1 MTRYTATLNRDEATS
16 LIGAKMTVV
25 ISKKGW
31 IVETTNTC
39 YGMLEQGGVS
49 GRRELVTNEQLA
61 KLGITGN
68 PDEMYNDNY
77 VTNEDKLRHEIEDG
91 LPTRIIRKGHIID

>member
-1 MTRYTATLNRDEATS
+1 MAIT
-16 LIGAKMTVV
+16 
-25 ISKKGW
+25 ISAKGW

-61 KLGITGN
+61 KIGITGA
-68 PDEMYNDNY
+68 PGDMYNDN
-77 VTNEDKLRHEIEDG
+77 VTNEDRVRFEIRSG
-91 LPTRIIRKGHIID
+91 MPTRVIRSGHFIH

>member
-1 MTRYTATLNRDEATS
+1 MA
-16 LIGAKMTVV
+16 IK
-25 ISKKGW
+25 ISAKGW
-31 IVETTNTC
+31 IIETTNTC

-68 PDEMYNDNY
+68 SDEMYNDY

-91 LPTRIIRKGHIID
+91 LPTRVIRKGHIID